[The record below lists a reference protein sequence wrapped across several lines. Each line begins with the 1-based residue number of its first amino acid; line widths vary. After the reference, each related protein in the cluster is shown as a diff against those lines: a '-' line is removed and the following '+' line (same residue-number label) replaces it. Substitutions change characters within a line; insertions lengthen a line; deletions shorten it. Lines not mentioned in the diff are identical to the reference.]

1 MESFE
6 DFREN
11 LYDFALEILGPAI
24 GRWVLGK

>member
-6 DFREN
+6 VFREN
-11 LYDFALEILGPAI
+11 LYDFALEILGPTI